1 MPIPAPKVRDLGRT
15 FYEPVWQDMKTFT
28 DQRDDSTPDELWL
41 TEHEPVYTQGLNGRK
56 EHILSA
62 GGIPV
67 VQIDR
72 GGQVTYHGPGQL
84 VMYCLLD
91 LQRLGIGIRT
101 LVSEIENSIIDLLA
115 RYDITAYADAKAPG
129 VYIDGAKI
137 AALGLRIRKGR
148 CYHGLS
154 FNLDMDL
161 TPFSG
166 INPCG
171 FEGLAVTQL
180 KDHVSDFSSQHIA
193 QQLCDIFIQRMTY
206 ERTEQG

>member
-15 FYEPVWQDMKTFT
+15 LYEPVWQDMKTFT

-56 EHILSA
+56 EHILFA
-62 GGIPV
+62 GDIPV

-115 RYDITAYADAKAPG
+115 SYDIQAYADAKAPG

-161 TPFSG
+161 SPFSG

-180 KDHVSDFSSQHIA
+180 KDHVSDFSTQHIT
-193 QQLCDIFIQRMTY
+193 QQLCDIFIERMAY